1 MIQTEL
7 KELLGDDLGD
17 SSLFKMIQVNSYCG
31 VTGIG
36 EFKVTGFV
44 IYFLS
49 DLYNSISFRTL
60 RPDFLTINQSPE

>member
-31 VTGIG
+31 ATGIG
-36 EFKVTGFV
+36 EFKVTGFEL
-44 IYFLS
+44 YFLYRS
-49 DLYNSISFRTL
+49 LGHFRVRYGISLHL
-60 RPDFLTINQSPE
+60 RVKNY